1 MITGLEHL
9 SYKDGLRKVE
19 VLRLVKKRLQRDLIA
34 AFQNLKKRNSL
45 LRGRR
50 LPRVAVDA
58 PLLEVFKAWLDEA
71 LDNLL

>member
-34 AFQNLKKRNSL
+34 AFQNLKKRNS
-45 LRGRR
+45 
-50 LPRVAVDA
+50 VDA

-71 LDNLL
+71 LGNLL

>member
-19 VLRLVKKRLQRDLIA
+19 VLRLVKKRLQRELIA

-50 LPRVAVDA
+50 LP
-58 PLLEVFKAWLDEA
+58 
-71 LDNLL
+71 